1 MADRYTA
8 PQWDRA
14 ALLTVDVQK
23 DFGRPGSATWSPDK
37 DRVVPAVAGL
47 ADLFR
52 REGLPVVHI
61 VRLYRSDGS
70 NADPCRR
77 QRIESGHRIVEP
89 GTDGAE
95 IVAALKPS
103 SSARLD
109 AGLLL
114 GGGIQAWS
122 GREWVIYKPR
132 WGAFYATPL
141 EGHLRALGVT
151 TLVVCGFNFPNC
163 PRATIYEATER
174 DFRVVMVRDGVSGL
188 YERGIEEIRNIGVAV
203 MAAEAVAAAVHGND
217 RKKEGG

>member
-8 PQWDRA
+8 PRWDRA
-14 ALLTVDVQK
+14 ALLTIDVQE
-23 DFGRPGSATWSPDK
+23 DFGLPGSATWSPDK
-37 DRVVPAVAGL
+37 DRVVPAMAAL

-52 REGLPVVHI
+52 AEGLPVIHI
-61 VRLYRSDGS
+61 VRLYRPDGS

-77 QRIESGHRIVEP
+77 QRIEAGHRIVAP

-103 SSARLD
+103 ASARLD
-109 AGLLL
+109 AGVLL

-132 WGAFYATPL
+132 WGAFYMTPL
-141 EGHLRALGVT
+141 EEHLRALSVT

-174 DFRVVMVRDGVSGL
+174 DFRAVMVRDGVSGL
-188 YERGIEEIRNIGVAV
+188 YDRGIEEIRNIGVAV
-203 MAAEAVAAAVHGND
+203 MAAEEVAAAVRGHD
-217 RKKEGG
+217 QTKEGG

>member
-1 MADRYTA
+1 MADAYTS
-8 PQWDRA
+8 PQWDRV
-14 ALLTVDVQK
+14 ALLTIDVQE
-23 DFGRPGSATWSPDK
+23 DFGRPGSATRSPDK
-37 DRVVPAVAGL
+37 DAVIPAMVRL

-52 REGLPVVHI
+52 SASLPVVHI
-61 VRLYRSDGS
+61 VRLYRPDGS

-77 QRIESGHRIVEP
+77 QWIESGHRIVEP
-89 GTDGAE
+89 DTAGAE

-103 SSARLD
+103 ASSRLD

-114 GGGIQAWS
+114 EGGIQAWS
-122 GREWVIYKPR
+122 PREWVIYKPR

-141 EGHLRALGVT
+141 ESHLRSLGVT

-163 PRATIYEATER
+163 PRASLYEASER

-203 MAAEAVAAAVHGND
+203 MTAEEVMAAV
-217 RKKEGG
+217 RARE

>member
-14 ALLTVDVQK
+14 ALLTVDVQE

-37 DRVVPAVAGL
+37 DRAVPAVAGL

-114 GGGIQAWS
+114 GGGIQAWP

-132 WGAFYATPL
+132 WGSFYATPL
-141 EGHLRALGVT
+141 EGHLRVLGVT

-203 MAAEAVAAAVHGND
+203 IAAEEVAAAVRGND
-217 RKKEGG
+217 RTKEGG

>member
-8 PQWDRA
+8 PEWDRA
-14 ALLTVDVQK
+14 AFLTVDVQE

-37 DRVVPAVAGL
+37 DRAVPVMAGL

-77 QRIESGHRIVEP
+77 QRIESGHRIVEA

-95 IVAALKPS
+95 IVVALKPS
-103 SSARLD
+103 AASRLD

-114 GGGIQAWS
+114 GGGIQPWS
-122 GREWVIYKPR
+122 GREWLIYKPR

-151 TLVVCGFNFPNC
+151 TVVVCGFNFPNC

-203 MAAEAVAAAVHGND
+203 MTAEEVMTAVRA
-217 RKKEGG
+217 RQ